1 MKFKNKNND
10 KEKMDESINE
20 MKFGKPLRDKFYRL
34 DQRLALTNHGSYGS
48 APSPVLEK
56 KRQLQD
62 EMESS
67 PDMWFR
73 YRMFDLWSNS
83 LSALASYLKVDVNS
97 LLIGENA
104 TENINAVL
112 KSIPLDA
119 KQDAIL
125 TTNFNYGAIL
135 NSIDYTARYRL
146 DPANPVYIH
155 EIQLKLAISSNYLII
170 KWS

>member
-1 MKFKNKNND
+1 MNESCFTKN
-10 KEKMDESINE
+10 EVE
-20 MKFGKPLRDKFYRL
+20 FGKPLREKFYKL

-48 APSPVLEK
+48 APSPVLNK
-56 KRQLQD
+56 KRQLED

-73 YRMFDLWSNS
+73 FRIFDLWSTS
-83 LSALASYLKVDVNS
+83 LSALASYLQVDVGR

-112 KSIPLDA
+112 KSIQLDA

-125 TTNFNYGAIL
+125 TTNLNYGAIL

-155 EIQLKLAISSNYLII
+155 EIQLKFPIASKNI
-170 KWS
+170 